1 MDLQNILENK
11 GLTDALIRRIADEV
25 IRRINNK
32 PKSALVIFS
41 GAAIGFKQELEAC
54 QKLKEDGWELKVF
67 LSDAAMKIFTPDMIA
82 ERLGVD
88 TIYNSQVPYSQRDL
102 YQNVDQIII
111 AATTVNTAAK
121 IACGICDNDLLT
133 LVNHGIMAGTDI
145 VCCVN
150 GACPDDAERAKL
162 GMGKSPEGY
171 RKKLK
176 DNFRTMIS
184 FGITLCTADHLY
196 ETCLGEKKTK
206 AETVKEIPVGDSG
219 AIMIEE
225 QQPTAVAVQ
234 APQAAPALPEPSV
247 QSVRI
252 SKHVISSSDVRAN
265 RHNAILEIPA
275 DALVTQSAQDLI
287 HELGIGL
294 RRA

>member
-1 MDLQNILENK
+1 MDLQNILESK

-150 GACPDDAERAKL
+150 GACPDDPERAKL

-184 FGITLCTADHLY
+184 FGITLCTAEHLY
-196 ETCLGEKKTK
+196 ETCTSEKKTT
-206 AETVKEIPVGDSG
+206 ESVKEIPVGDSG

-225 QQPTAVAVQ
+225 QKPTTVQVQ
-234 APQAAPALPEPSV
+234 APAAAPALPEPTV
-247 QSVRI
+247 QAVRL

-265 RHNAILEIPA
+265 RHNAILEIPS

-287 HELGIGL
+287 QELGIGL